1 MRRHGLAPVVLH
13 VGETERDGIRAAA
26 DALDLPDGVTAIV
39 AYNDRC
45 AVGVLDYLDRVHV
58 SVPKQVS
65 VTGYDDSLL
74 AQLHRMN
81 LTTVSQSP
89 KEQARLGVAA
99 AIERLDGD
107 RAENQEIVLEPHLV
121 VRRSTARPPLL

>member
-1 MRRHGLAPVVLH
+1 MRRHRLRPTVIPG
-13 VGETERDGIRAAA
+13 GETERDGIRAAET
-26 DALDLPDGVTAIV
+26 LDLPGAATAIV

-45 AVGVLDYLDRVHV
+45 AVGVLDHLDRARIT
-58 SVPKQVS
+58 VPEQIS

-81 LTTVSQSP
+81 LTTISQAP
-89 KEQARLGVAA
+89 KEQARLAVAA

-107 RAENQEIVLEPHLV
+107 RTENQEIVLEPHLV
-121 VRRSTARPPLL
+121 VRRSTAKAPPR